1 SPILAKPSRD
11 LPWPAMGWLVAK
23 IEPRGEISALGSR
36 FVPIHLFVNL
46 LKRPL
51 KSHPLLGLL
60 SFEGIERIRNQGRAV
75 FLEPGERLY
84 TASEPANRVFALLE
98 GAIQIEYPAPGEIRG
113 RAVTMLSAPSML
125 GECQV
130 LNGRSWSG
138 TGVALAPV
146 TALGLGR
153 ELLESLV
160 LDEPRFALALYRELS
175 ERFLHAIDS
184 WKTTPARD
192 PSQTLARY
200 LIAYCH
206 VSESDGHVPL
216 RQAALG
222 QATGLRRET
231 VNRLLKRW
239 ERDGLVELS
248 ARGLEIDN
256 VAQFS
261 ARWADSD
268 EWVGP
273 ALNGNPVPRPM
284 SATAEESPQSALLA

>member
-1 SPILAKPSRD
+1 MAVRFGDVAIGDEVSR
-11 LPWPAMGWLVAK
+11 
-23 IEPRGEISALGSR
+23 
-36 FVPIHLFVNL
+36 
-46 LKRPL
+46 
-51 KSHPLLGLL
+51 
-60 SFEGIERIRNQGRAV
+60 
-75 FLEPGERLY
+75 
-84 TASEPANRVFALLE
+84 
-98 GAIQIEYPAPGEIRG
+98 
-113 RAVTMLSAPSML
+113 
-125 GECQV
+125 
-130 LNGRSWSG
+130 
-138 TGVALAPV
+138 
-146 TALGLGR
+146 
-153 ELLESLV
+153 ESLT
-160 LDEPRFALALYRELS
+160 RIS
-175 ERFLHAIDS
+175 
-184 WKTTPARD
+184 
-192 PSQTLARY
+192 
-200 LIAYCH
+200 
-206 VSESDGHVPL
+206 GHVPL